1 MSRATV
7 EQLIADVRAGRMVVI
22 VDDEGRENEGDLV
35 MAANLATPRDV
46 NFMVTHGRG
55 LLCLTLTR
63 ERCERLRLPLM
74 VSATDERLATNFTLS
89 IEAAE
94 GVGTGISAHDRAHTI
109 RTAADPEA
117 GAEAIVRPGHVFP
130 LMAQPGGVL
139 TRAGHTEAG
148 CDLTRLAG
156 MSEPAAVIV
165 EILNEDGSMARM
177 ADLEVFAKRH
187 DLKIG
192 TVEDLIRYRIARER
206 TVTAGAVAPVA
217 TRYGDF
223 MLHAYEDL
231 EDGVVHL
238 ALVKGEIHSSRP
250 LLVRVHVENVLRD
263 ALGVDTGGG
272 WRLGDALE
280 RISREGLGVAV
291 VLRRPE
297 NERELR
303 AWLDAVGGGGAAR
316 AESAIPDA
324 PNAPGERW
332 TLGVGGQ
339 ILSDLGVGKMRL
351 MSSPQRFH
359 ALGGFGL
366 SVEDYVGDYGA

>member
-1 MSRATV
+1 MPRVPV
-7 EQLIADVRAGRMVVI
+7 EELIADVRAGRMVIV
-22 VDDEGRENEGDLV
+22 VDDEDRENEGDLV
-35 MAANLATPRDV
+35 MAAGLATPQDV

-74 VSATDERLATNFTLS
+74 VRATDDRLATNFTVS

-94 GVGTGISAHDRAHTI
+94 GVSTGISAHDRARTI
-109 RTAADPEA
+109 RTAADPDVGPE
-117 GAEAIVRPGHVFP
+117 GIVQPGHVFP

-148 CDLTRLAG
+148 CDLARLAG
-156 MSEPAAVIV
+156 MAEPAAVIV
-165 EILNEDGSMARM
+165 EILNEDGSMARLP
-177 ADLEVFAKRH
+177 DLEVFAQRH
-187 DLKIG
+187 GLKIG
-192 TVEDLIRYRIARER
+192 TVEDLIRYRVARER
-206 TVTAGAVAPVA
+206 TVTAGPVASVA

-231 EDGVVHL
+231 VHGVIHL
-238 ALVKGEIHSSRP
+238 ALVKGEIHRSQP
-250 LLVRVHVENVLRD
+250 TLVRVHVENVLRD
-263 ALGVDTGGG
+263 TVGVDAGGG
-272 WRLGDALE
+272 WRLGDALD
-280 RISREGLGVAV
+280 RISRHGEGVAV

-297 NERELR
+297 SERELR
-303 AWLDAVGGGGAAR
+303 AQLTAIVGGETPR
-316 AESAIPDA
+316 VDA
-324 PNAPGERW
+324 KEPAERW

-359 ALGGFGL
+359 GLGGFGL
-366 SVEDYVGDYGA
+366 SVEEYVRD

>member
-1 MSRATV
+1 MPRASV
-7 EQLIADVRAGRMVVI
+7 EQLIADVRAGRMVI
-22 VDDEGRENEGDLV
+22 VVDGEDRENEGDLV
-35 MAANLATPRDV
+35 MAANMATPRDV

-74 VSATDERLATNFTLS
+74 VSGADDRLATNFTVS

-94 GVGTGISAHDRAHTI
+94 GVGTGISVHDRAHTI
-109 RTAADPEA
+109 RTAADPGVGPE
-117 GAEAIVRPGHVFP
+117 GIVRPGHVFP

-148 CDLTRLAG
+148 CDLARLAG
-156 MSEPAAVIV
+156 VPEPAAVIV
-165 EILNEDGSMARM
+165 EILNEDGSMARRD
-177 ADLEVFAKRH
+177 DLEVFAKRH
-187 DLKIG
+187 GLHVG
-192 TVEDLIRYRIARER
+192 TVEDLIRYRVAREP
-206 TVTAGAVAPVA
+206 TVTAGAVTPIA

-231 EDGVVHL
+231 VHGVVHL
-238 ALVKGEIHSSRP
+238 ALVRGEIDRSRP

-263 ALGVDTGGG
+263 ALGVDAGGD
-272 WRLGDALE
+272 WRLADALE
-280 RISREGLGVAV
+280 KISREGSGVAV

-297 NERELR
+297 QERELR
-303 AWLDAVGGGGAAR
+303 AWLTAGGGGQAPR
-316 AESAIPDA
+316 ADPEAPD
-324 PNAPGERW
+324 ERW
-332 TLGVGGQ
+332 AFGVGGQ

-351 MSSPQRFH
+351 MSSARRRH

-366 SVEDYVGDYGA
+366 SVEDYVSA

>member
-1 MSRATV
+1 MPRATV
-7 EQLIADVRAGRMVVI
+7 EQLLADVRAGRMVVI

-35 MAANLATPRDV
+35 MAASLATPRDV

-74 VSATDERLATNFTLS
+74 VRGTDDRLATNFTVS

-94 GVGTGISAHDRAHTI
+94 GVSTGISAHDRAHTI
-109 RTAADPEA
+109 RTAADPAVGPE
-117 GAEAIVRPGHVFP
+117 GIVQPGHVFP

-148 CDLTRLAG
+148 CDLARLAG
-156 MSEPAAVIV
+156 VSEPAAVIV
-165 EILNEDGSMARM
+165 EILNEDGSMARL

-187 DLKIG
+187 GLKIG
-192 TVEDLIRYRIARER
+192 TVEDLIRYRVARER
-206 TVTAGAVAPVA
+206 TVTAGTVAPVV

-231 EDGVVHL
+231 VHGVVHL
-238 ALVKGEIHSSRP
+238 ALVKGEIRRSQP
-250 LLVRVHVENVLRD
+250 VLVRVHVENVLRD
-263 ALGVDTGGG
+263 ALGVDTGSG
-272 WRLGDALE
+272 WSLGDALQ
-280 RISREGLGVAV
+280 RISREGRGVAV

-303 AWLDAVGGGGAAR
+303 AWLAAVGGGGTPR
-316 AESAIPDA
+316 AD
-324 PNAPGERW
+324 PNVPGERW

-366 SVEDYVGDYGA
+366 SIEDYVGA